1 MNKFKRSLCA
11 VGAFALAALPALA
24 ADGEGGGG
32 TVQET
37 GINSA
42 NLIKDWVATAKDGM
56 TNWGTNLAPLFGL
69 GIGIVL
75 LIIGWRLF
83 KRVTK
88 SAS

>member
-1 MNKFKRSLCA
+1 MNKIKRSLCA

-24 ADGEGGGG
+24 EGEGAG

-37 GINSA
+37 GINSG

-56 TNWGTNLAPLFGL
+56 TNRGSNLAPLFGL

-75 LIIGWRLF
+75 MIIGWRLF